1 MSILSPAMTKEADA
15 IQNMDPATALK
26 YLRDHGIDQSLAIGV
41 LKSAQVKQAAKLQQ
55 AIQMQGQPGTTL
67 QQNDQQYQQ
76 MLMQEAIQQQAANQ
90 ARQGGITNLPVSPNM
105 FTAKGMKAGGIV
117 AFSEGGYHGPYDD
130 DDDNR
135 SPKKP
140 DPDAE
145 EGPQFIKEP
154 TFSSLFN
161 SPSINTQ
168 RSPNPWLSETP
179 DNPSVA
185 AAKPDAAPAS
195 AAKDNG
201 TIPPIPPGGGF
212 PTGYNAALSLKGMGA
227 VGIPKELKDLYTE
240 QQEQLRG
247 MQPRSTEDHFNELSA
262 IAQKNGIGAAADA
275 HLKEL
280 EARKGTYE
288 QMAKYGKWSALADA
302 GFAMANAAT
311 QNPHGGFLGAL
322 AVGGAQGGK
331 EFLSSVKDHRQAMNQ
346 LQDAQYA
353 VQQSKENLVN
363 DRTKES
369 VAMHEN
375 DVTRYDRAFAQTT
388 DTGVRVMGHVMDNQN
403 SALFRYASIRAAA
416 ASRASYNPQSDLL
429 NIAKEYGVNSLQYKN
444 ALGAYT
450 EAQAATA
457 QAQNAGLS
465 VEQKREK
472 MHQEMY
478 LRDPVYKR
486 DVIAYQNETDPIKM
500 QQRKTGLMRTLD
512 AASGNIFDLD
522 GFSVKPSPP
531 KG

>member
-15 IQNMDPATALK
+15 IQNMDPAAALK

-41 LKSAQVKQAAKLQQ
+41 LKAAQVKQAAKLQQ

-76 MLMQEAIQQQAANQ
+76 MLMQNAIQQQAADQ
-90 ARQGGITNLPVSPNM
+90 ARQGGIANLPVSPSL

-117 AFSEGGYHGPYDD
+117 AFSGGGNNGPYDD
-130 DDDNR
+130 DDDDR
-135 SPKKP
+135 PTKKP

-168 RSPNPWLSETP
+168 RDPNPWLSETS

-185 AAKPDAAPAS
+185 AAKPDAAQPA
-195 AAKDNG
+195 ATKAKG
-201 TIPPIPPGGGF
+201 TIPPGGGF

-227 VGIPKELKDLYTE
+227 IAIPKELKDLYSE
-240 QQEQLRG
+240 QQEQLKG
-247 MQPRSTEDHFNELSA
+247 MQPQSTENHFNELSA
-262 IAQKNGIGAAADA
+262 IAQKNGVGAAADA

-288 QMAKYGKWSALADA
+288 QMAKYGQWSALADA

-331 EFLSSVKDHRQAMNQ
+331 EFLSSVKEHRQAMNQ

-353 VQQSKENLVN
+353 VNQSKENLVN
-363 DRTKES
+363 DRTKQ
-369 VAMHEN
+369 AAQMHEN

-388 DTGVRVMGHVMDNQN
+388 DTGLRVNEQILGNQN
-403 SALFRYASIRAAA
+403 QALMRMATMHAAVA
-416 ASRASYNPQSDLL
+416 GRASYNPQSDLL
-429 NIAKEYGVNSLQYKN
+429 NIGKEYGVDSLQYTN
-444 ALGAYT
+444 ALKAYRQGQ
-450 EAQAATA
+450 EATY

-465 VEQKREK
+465 DNEKRAK
-472 MHQEMY
+472 VHQELY
-478 LRDPVYKR
+478 IKSPQ
-486 DVIAYQNETDPIKM
+486 YQRAVHEYQSETDPYKK
-500 QQRKTGLMRTLD
+500 QQLKTGLMQTLD
-512 AASGNIFDLD
+512 AASGNFFDLD
-522 GFSVKPSPP
+522 GFTVKPRV
-531 KG
+531 